1 MNGEAVTPE
10 ERDKI
15 CRLRESG
22 MSVNMIAYVTG
33 RSGRTVRRVSDC
45 VAPPVDRV
53 WSRDS
58 DTYRFLQKW
67 WDWDVP
73 KKKSPKKKPARRGL
87 TTPYYYPRMWAQLP
101 EEERPYWYHE
111 D

>member
-1 MNGEAVTPE
+1 MNGDPITTE

-22 MSVNMIAYVTG
+22 MSVNMISYVTG
-33 RSGRTVRRVSDC
+33 RSGRTVRRVSDS
-45 VAPPVDRV
+45 VAPPVERV

-58 DTYRFLQKW
+58 ETYRFLQKC

-73 KKKSPKKKPARRGL
+73 KKKTKKAPVRRGL
-87 TTPYYYPRMWAQLP
+87 ITPYYYPRMWDQLP
-101 EEERPYWYHE
+101 EEERPWWYHE
-111 D
+111 